1 MNFETPQLPGEAN
14 APFLPDEI
22 SRYLLQD
29 SVDDAELAAEMAAVA
44 MLYGFQLRVGEVRQ
58 LQIEDLVLDHDREQ
72 VIHLGGA
79 AIMRGFGP
87 IYQGF
92 KHHWSSV
99 FDGNGAL
106 FKIPG
111 RRRARHQGW
120 FRDLAAKVAKFNEL
134 DESKYSV
141 HSFRA
146 GAVIFL
152 E

>member
-1 MNFETPQLPGEAN
+1 M
-14 APFLPDEI
+14 

-29 SVDDAELAAEMAAVA
+29 SVDDVEIAAEMAAVA
-44 MLYGFQLRVGEVRQ
+44 MLYGFQLRVGQVRQ

-99 FDGNGAL
+99 FDGRSSR
-106 FKIPG
+106 F
-111 RRRARHQGW
+111 Q
-120 FRDLAAKVAKFNEL
+120 AAEEQDIKAGSAILQQKSPSSMSSMNPSTLSIVSEL
-134 DESKYSV
+134 GLSSSSSK
-141 HSFRA
+141 
-146 GAVIFL
+146 
-152 E
+152 